1 MGPPLSLIQ
10 NLITALQITGPIVII
25 LFLGIV
31 FKRIHLIDEH
41 FLGVANRL
49 VFNVCLPCLL
59 FLSVSTTR
67 IEHFDLPLVV
77 FAALATVASVVVIRF
92 ISMGI
97 VEPSKRGVFTQCAFR
112 GNMAILGLAL
122 CVNAFGESALPV
134 AAMYIAFM
142 TVLYNVLTVALLT
155 KPGFDVIINIGKNP
169 LILSILAGALVSYSS
184 VDLPA
189 ILISPISTLSKITL
203 PLALLCI
210 GGGLRLYSIR
220 ANGAEVFLASIIKLV
235 FQPAA
240 ITIAGILWGFRGL
253 ELGVLFLMLS
263 TPTAAAAYIMSKQ
276 MTEHGEFA
284 GEIITL
290 STILSPV
297 SMTLGLVALSY
308 FGYI

>member
-1 MGPPLSLIQ
+1 MSLIQ
-10 NLITALQITGPIVII
+10 NLYTALQITGPIVVI
-25 LFLGIV
+25 LFLGVV

-41 FLGVANRL
+41 FIGVANRL

-59 FLSVSTTR
+59 FLSVSTTSA
-67 IEHFDLPLVV
+67 EHFDLPLVI
-77 FAALATVASVVVIRF
+77 FAAVATVVSVLFIRLVS
-92 ISMGI
+92 IGL

-122 CVNAFGESALPV
+122 CVSAFGDSALPI

-155 KPGFDVIINIGKNP
+155 KPGVGLVVNIAKNP
-169 LILSILAGALVSYSS
+169 LIISILAGALVSYSS
-184 VDLPA
+184 VELPS
-189 ILISPISTLSKITL
+189 ILVSPISTLAKITL

-210 GGGLRLYSIR
+210 GGGLRLYSIK
-220 ANGAEVFLASIIKLV
+220 ANGAAVFFASVIKLV
-235 FQPAA
+235 IQPAA
-240 ITIAGILWGFRGL
+240 ITIAGIVWGFRGL

-263 TPTAAAAYIMSKQ
+263 TPTAAAAYVMSRQ
-276 MTEHGEFA
+276 MSDHGEFA

-297 SMTLGLVALSY
+297 SMTLGLVGLTY
-308 FGYI
+308 FGYL